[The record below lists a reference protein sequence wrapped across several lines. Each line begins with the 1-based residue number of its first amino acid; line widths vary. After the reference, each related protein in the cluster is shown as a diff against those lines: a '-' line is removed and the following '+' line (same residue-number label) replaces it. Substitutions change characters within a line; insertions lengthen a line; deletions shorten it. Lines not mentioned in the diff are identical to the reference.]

1 MEFFQKVM
9 FLTENTVNY
18 DVTFGVILSTVLGKG
33 TFLSEHTDVFV
44 ISPNRRTF
52 FFPETDNLNLGDF

>member
-33 TFLSEHTDVFV
+33 TFLSENTDVFV
-44 ISPNRRTF
+44 ITPNRRTF
-52 FFPETDNLNLGDF
+52 FFPETENLNFGD

>member
-33 TFLSEHTDVFV
+33 TFLSENTDVFV
-44 ISPNRRTF
+44 ITPNRRTF
-52 FFPETDNLNLGDF
+52 FFPETENLNFGDF

>member
-33 TFLSEHTDVFV
+33 TFLSENTDVFV
-44 ISPNRRTF
+44 ITPNRRTF
-52 FFPETDNLNLGDF
+52 FFPETENLNFGDY